1 MDEEHV
7 VPEIRFTN
15 PFNYDGMPDEPPRG
29 AVIAYQLTFPMGSGR
44 AVRAGMIYDYVSFR
58 ARDGKWYTTGK
69 RAAISGETWDDLFPR
84 IQRSLAG
91 PVKYVTEWSDLHEAA
106 YRVLTHAYHA
116 TAGRSD
122 VILPDVG
129 ETWEEAEKRQELDD
143 EDDEPI

>member
-1 MDEEHV
+1 MT
-7 VPEIRFTN
+7 EIRFTN
-15 PFNYDGMPDEPPRG
+15 PFNHDGMPDEPPRG
-29 AVIAYQLTFPMGSGR
+29 TVIAYQLTFPMGSGR
-44 AVRAGMIYDYVSFR
+44 AVRAGMMYDYVSFR

-106 YRVLTHAYHA
+106 YRVLTPAYE
-116 TAGRSD
+116 
-122 VILPDVG
+122 VLP
-129 ETWEEAEKRQELDD
+129 ETDAWERAEKRELDD